1 VGSKNPKAVDHRGDT
16 EVERLGGGL
25 HLVQTDG
32 NAERGIP
39 LVGVERELHRFNDGS
54 VGKGDPR
61 GVEGEAVVGAVE
73 AENDQSRLAEAGI
86 IGLRG
91 REVVGAEDGH
101 RRFSRGQKRT
111 RLALARGRPGAVDL
125 TDGVVAE
132 LAGGL
137 AAAGFGAAANATVGI
152 ADAAAAAVATVVH
165 AEEFGAEGGSVF
177 AFAFAFDSAFAF
189 AVAVDSAFAFAVIV
203 GGDALAIFTLFV
215 VVALAVAD
223 ALGFA
228 FRVGGGDITR
238 TNASKEKNQGQASE
252 RAKHGRLRKM
262 PVGSTVWRFLQ

>member
-1 VGSKNPKAVDHRGDT
+1 MEALAPGTVYGWPLRIGGRVTERTGCIGVKVSVGSKNPKAVDHRGDT
-16 EVERLGGGL
+16 EVQRLGGGL

-101 RRFSRGQKRT
+101 RRFSRGQKPT
-111 RLALARGRPGAVDL
+111 CLALARGRPGAVDL

-132 LAGGL
+132 LAGGR
-137 AAAGFGAAANATVGI
+137 AAAGLGAAVTATVGV
-152 ADAAAAAVATVVH
+152 ADAAAAAVAAVAH
-165 AEEFGAEGGSVF
+165 AEEFGAERGSVV
-177 AFAFAFDSAFAF
+177 AFAFPFAAFSFALPG
-189 AVAVDSAFAFAVIV
+189 AFAFAVIV
-203 GGDALAIFTLFV
+203 GGDALAIMT
-215 VVALAVAD
+215 
-223 ALGFA
+223 
-228 FRVGGGDITR
+228 
-238 TNASKEKNQGQASE
+238 
-252 RAKHGRLRKM
+252 
-262 PVGSTVWRFLQ
+262 